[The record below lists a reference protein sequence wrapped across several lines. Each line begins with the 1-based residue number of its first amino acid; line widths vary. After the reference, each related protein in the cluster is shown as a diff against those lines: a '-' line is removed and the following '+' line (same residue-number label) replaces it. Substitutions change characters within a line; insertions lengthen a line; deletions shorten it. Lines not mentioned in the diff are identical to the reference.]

1 MTTSSTILNSAR
13 RTISLEAISLE
24 RMSERLDEG
33 FVGAVECILR
43 CKGRLVI
50 TGIGKSAIIAQ
61 KIVAT
66 MNSTGTPSVF
76 MHAADAIHGDLG
88 LIQEPDIV
96 MCISKSGNTEEIK
109 VLIPLIKADGTTLIG
124 MTGNPGSRLAQQAD
138 YVLDT
143 AVDKEACPNNLAP
156 TASTTAQMVM
166 GDALAVS
173 LLELKGFSRE
183 DFARFHPGGS
193 LGKQLYLR
201 ASDIAARNMK
211 PFVAPDTPVK
221 EVILEISKNMLGATA
236 VLEEGKVVGIITDGD
251 IRRMLNSH
259 SNMDQ
264 VQARDI
270 MNGQPKLVEGSEL
283 AVKSFELIQ
292 EYNISQ
298 LIVMEGGAYSG
309 MIHFHNLIQEG
320 II

>member
-1 MTTSSTILNSAR
+1 MG
-13 RTISLEAISLE
+13 
-24 RMSERLDEG
+24 ERLGEE
-33 FVGAVECILR
+33 FSRTVECVFN

-66 MNSTGTPSVF
+66 LNSTGTPSIF

-109 VLIPLIKADGTTLIG
+109 VLIPLIKSDGTPLIG
-124 MTGNPGSRLAQQAD
+124 MTGNPDSRLGKEAD

-143 AVDKEACPNNLAP
+143 RVDKEACPNNLAP

-166 GDALAVS
+166 GDALAIA
-173 LLELKGFSRE
+173 LLELRGFDRS

-201 ASDIAARNMK
+201 SRDIAAANQR
-211 PFVAPDTPVK
+211 PEVHPDTPVK
-221 EVILEISKNMLGATA
+221 EVILEISRKMLGAAA
-236 VLEEGKVVGIITDGD
+236 VTEEGRLLGIITDGD
-251 IRRMLNSH
+251 IRRMLNSYGDI
-259 SNMDQ
+259 SE
-264 VQARDI
+264 VCARDI
-270 MNGQPKLVEGSEL
+270 MNSAPKTVEGSEL
-283 AVKSFELIQ
+283 AVRSLEVIQ
-292 EYNISQ
+292 EHNISQ
-298 LIVMEGGAYSG
+298 LIVLENGKYSG
-309 MIHFHNLIQEG
+309 MIHFHNLMQEG

>member
-1 MTTSSTILNSAR
+1 LTTSSTILNSAR

>member
-1 MTTSSTILNSAR
+1 
-13 RTISLEAISLE
+13 
-24 RMSERLDEG
+24 MSERLDEG